1 MTALHRLD
9 QLAGARPDAPA
20 LLDEAETVSYRRLWR
35 ELTGVAG
42 ALRTAG
48 VRHGDRVVVP
58 ADRTWQGIVSMLGVL
73 RAGAAYVPVDA
84 GDPVDRLRHVVRT
97 AGAAWATGRAEAL
110 AALPDLGLHPVPFG
124 SAPAPDSAPDS
135 APASGSGSGGVGG
148 LPGPEDLAYVMFTSG
163 STGTAKAVMVPHRS
177 IAHAAPSL
185 ARRCG
190 ITPDDRFLSWA
201 SLVWDTSGEELYSTL
216 LSGAGL
222 VLDREATSGSV
233 PALLRAVER
242 RSVSV
247 VDLPTAFWNQVV
259 DYLETT
265 GEAVPECLRLVVVG
279 GEEVR
284 ARQVRVWARRAPEI
298 RLLNTYGQTET
309 VMVTHAAD
317 IGGLAP
323 PDGGAVPIG
332 HPLPH
337 VRQHLEPVGDG
348 LFELHVGGPTLAWGY
363 RDRPAATAE
372 RFLPDERGRR
382 FRTGDLVRV
391 ADDGALVFVGRADR
405 QVKVRGV
412 RVEPAEV
419 ERALMACPGVT
430 AAAAFVVDNA
440 SDGVLLVGAFVPGD
454 AGTTP
459 ATVAAALRARL
470 SPALLPHRLVSVP
483 SMPLLTTG
491 KIDQAA
497 LVERFAR
504 SDVAPGA
511 GLAGQLAVVFSEV
524 LGTPCAADD
533 DFFDQGG
540 DSVVATRLLTRIR
553 RSYRVEL
560 TFRDVF
566 DHPSPTALAGLIS
579 RTPR

>member
-1 MTALHRLD
+1 MTALHRLER
-9 QLAGARPDAPA
+9 LAGARPDAPA
-20 LLDEAETVSYRRLWR
+20 LLDEAETVSYGRLWR

-42 ALRTAG
+42 ALRAAG
-48 VRHGDRVVVP
+48 VRRGDRVVVP

-84 GDPVDRLRHVVRT
+84 GDPLDRLRHVVRT
-97 AGAAWATGRAEAL
+97 AGARWATGRARAL
-110 AALPDLGLHPVPFG
+110 APLPDLGLRPVPFG
-124 SAPAPDSAPDS
+124 SA
-135 APASGSGSGGVGG
+135 SGGVGA
-148 LPGPEDLAYVMFTSG
+148 LPDPEDLAYVMFTSG

-265 GEAVPECLRLVVVG
+265 GAAVPECLRLVVVG

-284 ARQVRVWARRAPEI
+284 ARQVRVWAERAPDV

-317 IGGLAP
+317 IGGLVP

-372 RFLPDERGRR
+372 RFLPDQRGRR

-430 AAAAFVVDNA
+430 AAAAFAVDNA

-454 AGTTP
+454 AGATP
-459 ATVAAALRARL
+459 ATVAAALRTRL

-504 SDVAPGA
+504 SDVAPGD
-511 GLAGQLAVVFSEV
+511 GLAGQLALVFSEV

-540 DSVVATRLLTRIR
+540 DSVVATRLLTRIQ

-566 DHPSPTALAGLIS
+566 DHPSPAALAGLIS